1 LPAAGIHDREDPM
14 NTTPMHRAYEAL
26 LAAEPRPV
34 PPPGEWNTA
43 QILAH
48 VSLVSAAT
56 INVVSSVASG
66 ATSTYDNRLAQD
78 PWTLDR
84 VIALAGD
91 EAALRRRVRAQG
103 DALCALVAV
112 LSEAELAA
120 SLPALLLSHGR
131 CLVDQPLT
139 LSDILDGLAE
149 VELPGH
155 TAQLQ

>member
-1 LPAAGIHDREDPM
+1 MD
-14 NTTPMHRAYEAL
+14 TTPMQQAYDAL
-26 LAAEPRPV
+26 LAAEPRPA

-48 VSLVSAAT
+48 VSLVSAVT
-56 INVVSSVASG
+56 ITAVSTVASG
-66 ATSTYDNRLAQD
+66 ATCAYDNRLTHD

-84 VIALAGD
+84 VVALAGD

-112 LSEAELAA
+112 LSEAELAVG
-120 SLPALLLSHGR
+120 LPALLLSNGR
-131 CLVDQPLT
+131 CVVDQPLT
-139 LSDILDGLAE
+139 LSDILTGLAE

-155 TAQLQ
+155 TAQLR